1 MYDTYFSARKKATA
15 ICAFLA
21 AGTTLAGGAADECIQ
36 IFADGRGPSVFDAMI
51 DFAGGI
57 CGVFVALAVFFIAKK
72 VKNTYRRCEPKS
84 LDKKLN

>member
-1 MYDTYFSARKKATA
+1 MYDTYFSAREKTA

-21 AGTTLAGGAADECIQ
+21 AGTTLAGGAVDECIQ

-72 VKNTYRRCEPKS
+72 VKNTYRRRS
-84 LDKKLN
+84 